1 MNQAKDKAGRRFRL
15 LDALFLAMTLAP
27 PLLGMAVLLL
37 LLGMAVRGTCR
48 RCLMILLFLLALAA
62 FPHRDLTMFALGGL
76 AVWCLMP
83 GRDSGKKGRLRLFYD
98 DSFRQPL

>member
-1 MNQAKDKAGRRFRL
+1 MRTIILHGSGQVLNGF
-15 LDALFLAMTLAP
+15 
-27 PLLGMAVLLL
+27 LLL

-83 GRDSGKKGRLRLFYD
+83 GRDSGKKGPSGR
-98 DSFRQPL
+98 S

>member
-1 MNQAKDKAGRRFRL
+1 MHL
-15 LDALFLAMTLAP
+15 PPILP
-27 PLLGMAVLLL
+27 PLPPAPDWLPP

-83 GRDSGKKGRLRLFYD
+83 GRDSGKKGPSGR
-98 DSFRQPL
+98 S

>member
-1 MNQAKDKAGRRFRL
+1 MHLPPILPPLPPAPDWL
-15 LDALFLAMTLAP
+15 P

-37 LLGMAVRGTCR
+37 LLGMVVRGTCR

-83 GRDSGKKGRLRLFYD
+83 GRDSGKKGPSGR
-98 DSFRQPL
+98 S